1 MKSITRLFFLF
12 ITLTAL
18 TGCQFTEKIN
28 LNDNGSGTYK
38 LKIDMSAMMSSMQ
51 GMKEASEDT
60 SEEKEESKVVD
71 TIINFKDILDEKKDS
86 IAKLPEDEQAKLKAL
101 EDLKL
106 HVNINEE
113 KNIAVTEFIFN
124 FKNISELKNI
134 QEKIEKANSVNDGKP
149 AEENIRPTEV
159 VYHFD
164 GKTFHREVV
173 ERKLTDEQKE
183 AYKKSMEQGSQMVE
197 GSSYQIEYNF
207 PRPVKSTTFKDAI
220 FSGDRKTMYIQS
232 DMKKVTEDPKFL
244 DFKVVLK

>member
-1 MKSITRLFFLF
+1 MQSITRFFILF
-12 ITLTAL
+12 ISLIVL

-38 LKIDMSAMMSSMQ
+38 LKIDMSAMMSSMK
-51 GMKEASEDT
+51 GMKEASED
-60 SEEKEESKVVD
+60 KEEPEVVD
-71 TIINFKDILDEKKDS
+71 TIINFSDILNERKDS

-106 HVNINEE
+106 HVSINEE
-113 KNIAVTEFIFN
+113 KNIAVTEFIFDFN
-124 FKNISELKNI
+124 NISELKNI

-149 AEENIRPTEV
+149 AKENIRPTEV

-173 ERKLTDEQKE
+173 KRNLTDEQKE

-207 PRPVKSTTFKDAI
+207 PRPVKSTTYKGAT
-220 FSGDRKTMYIQS
+220 FSSDRKTMFIQS
-232 DMKKVTEDPKFL
+232 DMKKVTEDPKSL
-244 DFKVVLK
+244 DFKVVLE

>member
-1 MKSITRLFFLF
+1 MKSITKLF
-12 ITLTAL
+12 ILFISVISLTS
-18 TGCQFTEKIN
+18 CQFTEKIN
-28 LNDNGSGTYK
+28 LNNDGSGTYK
-38 LKIDMSAMMSSMQ
+38 LKIDMSAMMSSMK
-51 GMKEASEDT
+51 GMNKENDEA
-60 SEEKEESKVVD
+60 EKEKSEVVD
-71 TIINFKDILDEKKDS
+71 TIIHFKDILAEKKDS
-86 IAKLPEDEQAKLKAL
+86 ISKLPADEQAKLKAL

-113 KNIAVTEFIFN
+113 KNIAITEFIFD
-124 FKNISELKNI
+124 FKNISDLKNI

-149 AEENIRPTEV
+149 EEDNIRPTEV

-173 ERKLTDEQKE
+173 ERKLTEEQKE

-197 GSSYQIEYNF
+197 GSSYQIEYHF
-207 PRPVKSTTFKDAI
+207 PRPVKSTTFKDAK
-220 FSGDRKTMYIQS
+220 FSSDRKTMYIQS